1 MQVSSIVLTGFMG
14 TGKSSAGRLLAAR
27 LGLTFVDTDELIA
40 RRAGKPIAAI
50 FAEEGESAF
59 RVREAQVA
67 RELAG
72 QPGLVIA
79 TGGGMLVDAD
89 NAAVLG
95 AGNAVFCLQASPAE
109 IARRLQGEQEARP
122 LLAGAQPAARLEEWL
137 ARRQTAYAR
146 FSPIDTDGKS
156 HEEVARAIENCV
168 DVAPEATTG
177 DVERLPLRHPG
188 GSYEVLVGS
197 GLLPQVAALVGSGP
211 VVIISDKNVAPLFAA
226 RCGVETVLTIPAGEP
241 HKRLETV
248 RDLYDGLLAAGLERN
263 GTIVALGGGVVGD
276 VAGFVAAT
284 YLRGVRLVQCPTTL
298 LAMVDASVG
307 GKTGVDLPQ
316 GKNLVGAFK
325 QPEAVVADVLA
336 LGTLHLAEGAAG
348 MAEVVKHGL
357 LVGEELLAELTA
369 PKWLPLPPPAL
380 RQRLIAQAIA
390 VKRDVV
396 EEDPYE
402 QGRRAVL
409 NLGHTFAHAVE
420 QASNYQVRHG
430 EGVAIG
436 LVAAAHLSAALG
448 YGQPALQEE
457 IERLLLRLT
466 LPVRF
471 PAGLEP
477 EALLAAMG
485 QDKKRASGRLR
496 FVLIGRPGDV
506 FVAGDVPEQQVLQTL
521 RALQAES

>member
-1 MQVSSIVLTGFMG
+1 MQSSSIVLTGFMG
-14 TGKSSAGRLLAAR
+14 TGKSSVGRLLAAR

-40 RRAGKPIAAI
+40 RRAGKPVAEIFADEGEGAFRALEAAI
-50 FAEEGESAF
+50 
-59 RVREAQVA
+59 A

-72 QPGLVIA
+72 QNGLVIA
-79 TGGGMLVDAD
+79 TGGGMLVDAH
-89 NAAVLG
+89 NAHLLG

-109 IARRLQGEQEARP
+109 IVRRLQDEQAVRP
-122 LLAGAQPAARLEEWL
+122 LLAGAEPAARVAELL
-137 ARRQTAYAR
+137 AQRKAAYAQ
-146 FSPIDTDGKS
+146 FTPVDTEGQS
-156 HEEVARAIENCV
+156 AAEVAAAIARCV
-168 DVAPEATTG
+168 DVKPAAASGEP
-177 DVERLPLRHPG
+177 ERLAVRYPG

-197 GLLPQVAALVGSGP
+197 GLLASVAALAGDGP
-211 VVIISDKNVAPLFAA
+211 AVVISDENVAPLFAA
-226 RCGVETVLTIPAGEP
+226 KLGIEPVLAVPAGEA

-248 RDLYDGLLAAGLERN
+248 QALYDGLLEAGLDRR
-263 GTIVALGGGVVGD
+263 GTIVALGGGVIGD

-284 YLRGVRLVQCPTTL
+284 YLRGVKLVQCPTTL

-336 LGTLHLAEGAAG
+336 LGALPLAEVAAG

-357 LVGEELLAELTA
+357 LAGQALLEELTA
-369 PKWLPLPPPAL
+369 PAWLPLPPPAV
-380 RQRLIAQAIA
+380 RQRLVAKAIA

-420 QASNYQVRHG
+420 QASNYRVRHG
-430 EGVAIG
+430 EAVAIG

-448 YGQPALQEE
+448 YAPPALQEE
-457 IERLLLRLT
+457 VERLLRRLT
-466 LPVRF
+466 LPVRI
-471 PAGLEP
+471 PAGLAP

-485 QDKKRASGRLR
+485 QDKKRAAGRLR
-496 FVLIGRPGDV
+496 FVLIARPGEV

-521 RALQAES
+521 RALRQ